1 MDIIIRDIDK
11 MTIASLDDLARKSRK
26 SRNQYI
32 KEQLELIALAPQLR
46 QQEDR
51 YLTVIRELAEIIKA
65 NTDVFN
71 NL

>member
-11 MTIASLDDLARKSRK
+11 MTIAALDDLARKGRK

-51 YLTVIRELAEIIKA
+51 YLTVVKELAAIIKA

>member
-11 MTIASLDDLARKSRK
+11 IAIAALDDLARKSRK

-46 QQEDR
+46 QQEDK
-51 YLTVIRELAEIIKA
+51 YLTVVKELAEIIKA